1 MNFLILGSGADER
14 DWADVI
20 ESDRDHRVVAAHPG
34 LGGFE
39 RLPGARDI
47 EEALAVEG
55 VDAAIVG
62 GDSELRTEGLR
73 RLAAVGV
80 SAIVLHPPADIP
92 DPYYQVALSR
102 QETGAVVVPD
112 LAGRLHPGVR
122 ALQNALAHARLRAT
136 PKPVSILLEASYE
149 HGDLLRLR
157 FSRLVDLIRLLTG
170 KEVETVLA
178 SADPATGGP
187 IENLIVQLRGGA
199 DLRGEIRLSRGVDR
213 PVRLSIINSQND
225 VLTLEFDPEQV
236 ASGRLTS
243 RDRNGVEAIVEDYP
257 AWDPKE
263 ALLTAFEAATS
274 RGGSTPRIPV
284 GSTDAE
290 SNPAH
295 DATDAKLGAAPSLLD
310 GTRASELTDAV
321 ARSVEKNRMIELHYD
336 EVSELG
342 SFKAVMT
349 STGCGLLLLA
359 MLALPVALAGPAL
372 GFNGTLVIAY
382 AIPPVLIIFLLFQL
396 LRFLARSPR
405 NDSNAE
411 SETN

>member
-1 MNFLILGSGADER
+1 MNFLILGSGGDER
-14 DWADVI
+14 DWAELL
-20 ESDRDHRVVAAHPG
+20 ESDRDHRLVAAHPG
-34 LGGFE
+34 LVGFE
-39 RLPGARDI
+39 HLPGARDI
-47 EEALAVEG
+47 EEAFAVEG

-62 GDSELRTEGLR
+62 GDTELRTEGLR

-80 SAIVLHPPADIP
+80 SAIILHPPAEIP

-102 QETGAVVVPD
+102 QETGAVIVPD

-122 ALQNALAHARLRAT
+122 ALQNALAHARSGET

-149 HGDLLRLR
+149 HGDLLTLR

-199 DLRGEIRLSRGVDR
+199 DLRGEIRLGRGVDR
-213 PVRLSIINSQND
+213 PVHLSIMNSQND
-225 VLTLEFDPEQV
+225 VLMLEFDPEQV
-236 ASGRLTS
+236 AAGRLIS
-243 RDRNGVEAIVEDYP
+243 RDRNGVEAIVETYP

-263 ALLTAFEAATS
+263 ALLTAFEAVTS
-274 RGGSTPRIPV
+274 RNASAAALRR
-284 GSTDAE
+284 E
-290 SNPAH
+290 SIEARS
-295 DATDAKLGAAPSLLD
+295 DSSSEARVATGFAPSLLD

-359 MLALPVALAGPAL
+359 MLALPIALAGPAL

-405 NDSNAE
+405 DDSNAK
-411 SETN
+411 SETS